1 MKRPVVSAPILMLQF
16 FLVYVHIVNP
26 VDVAFPQFLVVHM
39 GAALVMLE
47 TQGFKKIFR
56 ESFQHTVYS
65 ADFYIQM
72 ITL

>member
-1 MKRPVVSAPILMLQF
+1 
-16 FLVYVHIVNP
+16 
-26 VDVAFPQFLVVHM
+26 M